1 MNLRNA
7 YLISFALA
15 VTIISYYDVHTCHR
29 LPWPPRIV
37 LTGLVF
43 AMLDLFSLVS
53 PELAGVIAVGVVLA
67 LIVNKGFVCTDPAKC
82 CKQMLASATAQPTDD
97 SIFLQ
102 SPTYDSQS
110 TSTGG
115 NLDINN
121 LPKPGPGQ
129 TLT

>member
-7 YLISFALA
+7 YLAAFALA
-15 VTIISYYDVHTCHR
+15 VIIIAYYDVHTCHR
-29 LPWPPRIV
+29 LPWPPRII

-53 PELAGVIAVGVVLA
+53 QELAGVIAVGVVLA
-67 LIVNKGFVCTDPAKC
+67 LIVNKGFVCTDPKKC
-82 CKQMLASATAQPTDD
+82 CGVFTTAATAHPTDD

-102 SPTYDSQS
+102 SPTYDNQS

-115 NLDINN
+115 NLDLNN
-121 LPKPGPGQ
+121 LPRPGPGQ